1 MAIAPRKK
9 LRNCIQCGKV
19 FLSQER
25 EDLCND
31 CKAMYYELE
40 EKVKTYVKDHPGV
53 SMVKVCEDTGV
64 SKKLIQHMMR
74 SGVFMDMPMGENY
87 MYPCASCG
95 TPIKIG
101 TYCTSC
107 LTRLRN
113 ETKKVAESMS
123 IRFKENTPT
132 LTRLERMAQR
142 EFEQEQRDKRTYHV
156 GMRNIKR
163 SS

>member
-1 MAIAPRKK
+1 MAIAPKVK

-19 FLSQER
+19 FLSQDR
-25 EDLCND
+25 EELCTD
-31 CKAMYYELE
+31 CKAIYYELE
-40 EKVKTYVKDHPGV
+40 EKVKNYVKDNPGV
-53 SMVKVCEDTGV
+53 SMVEVCEETGV
-64 SKKLIQHMMR
+64 SKKLIQHMAR

-113 ETKKVAESMS
+113 ETKKVAEAMS
-123 IRFKENTPT
+123 IRFKEGTPT
-132 LTRLERMAQR
+132 VTKLDRMAQR
-142 EFEQEQRDKRTYHV
+142 EFEQEQRDKRTFHV
-156 GMRNIKR
+156 GLKNIKR
-163 SS
+163 SK